1 MGNKNSGGQEE
12 EGMAKHEWE
21 AIQVSIGQPQWSG
34 PEKGKDGV
42 WKSCRSQAHHGCS
55 PVLLHVWL
63 PIASI
68 LLLPTL
74 PLCLYMVVF
83 PVTAIE
89 RERERMREGGRERG
103 KEQKRER
110 EKEVNPRGELRED
123 RR

>member
-1 MGNKNSGGQEE
+1 M
-12 EGMAKHEWE
+12 
-21 AIQVSIGQPQWSG
+21 SIGQPQWSG

-74 PLCLYMVVF
+74 TLCLYMVVF
-83 PVTAIE
+83 PVTASEIE
-89 RERERMREGGRERG
+89 RERERAEGRENEGGR
-103 KEQKRER
+103 KREQNRKQR
-110 EKEVNPRGELRED
+110 EKKR
-123 RR
+123 

>member
-1 MGNKNSGGQEE
+1 M
-12 EGMAKHEWE
+12 
-21 AIQVSIGQPQWSG
+21 SIGQPQWLG

-83 PVTAIE
+83 PVTASEIE
-89 RERERMREGGRERG
+89 RERGREQKGERMREGGRERA
-103 KEQKRER
+103 KQKTER
-110 EKEVNPRGELRED
+110 EKEINPGGELGED